1 MAPAA
6 SPERR
11 QGSRLDFRTLVWAIC
26 LLSAFVA
33 THTPPPEKPAPM
45 ILNDKFLHFMGFCAI
60 GVVTVWRIISPG
72 SRLSGAR
79 FMGWLAFLLAYA
91 ALDETTQQLVGRDCE
106 LGDWMADAMGAI
118 VGMAICVMSARFR
131 WAEPA

>member
-11 QGSRLDFRTLVWAIC
+11 QESRLDLRTLVWVIC
-26 LLSAFVA
+26 LIGAFVA

-60 GVVTVWRIISPG
+60 GVVTVWRIIGPG
-72 SRLSGAR
+72 SRLSMAA
-79 FMGWLAFLLAYA
+79 FLGWLAFLLAYA
-91 ALDETTQQLVGRDCE
+91 AFDETTQQLVGRDCE
-106 LGDWMADAMGAI
+106 LGDWLADAMGAI
-118 VGMAICVMSARFR
+118 VGMSICLMSVRFR
-131 WAEPA
+131 REETA